1 MAISL
6 KQLRYFIAAAEL
18 GQISQAAVE
27 LNVSQSAVTSA
38 IQQLERIIGNRLFD
52 RNPNGVSLTA
62 NGNRFLPRA
71 RNILAAVN
79 EAISIQAAAGSGV
92 SGKVRVGVTY
102 TVAGYFMPQH
112 YARFSRT
119 FPNLTVDLY
128 ESSRSVIEQALL
140 DGELDIGVILS

>member
-112 YARFSRT
+112 YARSPEP
-119 FPNLTVDLY
+119 FPT
-128 ESSRSVIEQALL
+128 
-140 DGELDIGVILS
+140 